1 MSRDHNK
8 YKVINLNCF
17 DYYRAKT
24 FDFVR
29 KFFEHKINSIN
40 DRKYHIL
47 QLSETFDIALR
58 LHLDNLIIDT
68 EEQ

>member
-1 MSRDHNK
+1 MSGDYNK

-17 DYYRAKT
+17 DYYCAET

-47 QLSETFDIALR
+47 QLFQTFDSA
-58 LHLDNLIIDT
+58 LHLHFDNLIIDT
-68 EEQ
+68 EQ